1 MRDGLPLP
9 VPWPVSYTHL
19 TSDGAWLDSATL
31 TKYAEDGTIEGYYK
45 IQQENFLKNGK
56 ITEEEG
62 AVPVTDFVLFDIM
75 TEAGK

>member
-1 MRDGLPLP
+1 M
-9 VPWPVSYTHL
+9 
-19 TSDGAWLDSATL
+19 